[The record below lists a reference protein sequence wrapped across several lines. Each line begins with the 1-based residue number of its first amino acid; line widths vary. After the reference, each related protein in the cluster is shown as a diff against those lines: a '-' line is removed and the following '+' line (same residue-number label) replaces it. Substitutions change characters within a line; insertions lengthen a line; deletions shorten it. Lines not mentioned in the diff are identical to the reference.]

1 MFVTLLTLGSLGL
14 LRLTSDFDTKFHWS
28 IVSKGASPTHFHKQ
42 LQRNVDWPIYIVES
56 FTFPDQVTFV
66 PDEA

>member
-1 MFVTLLTLGSLGL
+1 MFTLGSVDF

-28 IVSKGASPTHFHKQ
+28 IVSNGASPTHFHKQ
-42 LQRNVDWPIYIVES
+42 LQCNVDWPIYIVDS